1 MANIFPNIFPYN
13 EDSPQM
19 KKLGIQTEYAV
30 YQKIKDIYDD
40 SVDILYGKDFLTRNA
55 FGDLKSG
62 ELSDFLII
70 HPNKGILFL
79 ECKGGLMEWDKMKQL
94 WSQSN
99 KIIQKSKGPFE
110 QAKKGMYSFKFLS
123 HTYFGH

>member
-19 KKLGIQTEYAV
+19 EKLGIQTEYAV

-55 FGDLKSG
+55 FSSFPFPTQIILRFKYLQHSFTKS
-62 ELSDFLII
+62 LTLVVFPVAI
-70 HPNKGILFL
+70 
-79 ECKGGLMEWDKMKQL
+79 
-94 WSQSN
+94 
-99 KIIQKSKGPFE
+99 
-110 QAKKGMYSFKFLS
+110 
-123 HTYFGH
+123 T